1 MGNKTGIIYTGKSDQ
16 YSCTSEIHMAG
27 EGRGEERYE
36 SEEEATGKEDQRQKW
51 YFW

>member
-1 MGNKTGIIYTGKSDQ
+1 
-16 YSCTSEIHMAG
+16 MAS

-51 YFW
+51 YLVGRNRSWRVSCLCKYAKYLYQAL